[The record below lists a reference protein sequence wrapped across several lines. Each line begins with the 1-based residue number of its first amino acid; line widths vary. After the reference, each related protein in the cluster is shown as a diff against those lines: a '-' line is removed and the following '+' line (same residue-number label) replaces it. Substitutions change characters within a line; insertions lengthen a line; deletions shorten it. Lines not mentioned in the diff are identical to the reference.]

1 MRFSEV
7 KTWKKI
13 RIVIGDKLTLFR
25 EGLTKILNEQPNM
38 EVLYAAPTIRDCMEK
53 IGDYNPDIC
62 IIDTYFTEPA
72 CLKYTQL
79 LCQKYPKLKVIE
91 LTHSQE
97 DKDLFAAL
105 HIGARAYLSK
115 FIDMKKLIQSIE
127 LVHNGEII
135 ISPPMAGK
143 LLKEF
148 SEGEEYTN
156 IKKADHTKDGYDY
169 PNPSSAVN
177 ATDDSYL
184 NTSSSPI
191 NVGLSPREKEVL
203 ELLRLGKTN
212 KELAEELFISENTVK
227 VHLRNIM
234 EKLNASNR
242 LHAINIAHKKGLL

>member
-1 MRFSEV
+1 MS
-7 KTWKKI
+7 KI

-38 EVLYAAPTIRDCMEK
+38 EVLYSASTIRDCMEN
-53 IGDYNPDIC
+53 IGKYNPDIC

-72 CLKYTQL
+72 CLRYTQL

-115 FIDMKKLIQSIE
+115 FIDLKQLLQSIE

-135 ISPPMAGK
+135 ISPPMADK
-143 LLKEF
+143 LLREF
-148 SEGEEYTN
+148 STGDEHANSKEN
-156 IKKADHTKDGYDY
+156 S
-169 PNPSSAVN
+169 SSAATSHMPDPN
-177 ATDDSYL
+177 ASYYDGTQL
-184 NTSSSPI
+184 PI
-191 NVGLSPREKEVL
+191 SVELSRREKEVL

-212 KELAEELFISENTVK
+212 KELANELFISENTVK

-242 LHAINIAHKKGLL
+242 LHAINIARNKGLL